1 MDTVPVKFA
10 DRRREMRS
18 ATAEVLPLFESSHRA
33 FDVSAVAIPAKSFT
47 GDFYFVERGEDGL
60 WFALGDVAGKGLNAS
75 VMMMMIQEE
84 LENAIGLARRGSGD
98 PATALWRLDRAMK
111 GILPSNRFATAVIGR
126 IDTTGKL
133 VIANGGHCPPL
144 LVRGGKVEEIGSTG
158 PVIGIL
164 DSPRWTSVAKHIDN
178 GDMLVVY
185 TDGVTEAADA
195 ALTEFGTERL
205 AKVATST
212 RGAIATT
219 RAIACAVEAHAGPE
233 RQDDLTVVA
242 ITLV

>member
-1 MDTVPVKFA
+1 MDTVPVNIA
-10 DRRREMRS
+10 DRRRDMTS
-18 ATAEVLPLFESSHRA
+18 ATALLPLFESTPRA
-33 FDVSAVAIPAKSFT
+33 FDVSALAIPAKSFT
-47 GDFYFVERGEDGL
+47 GDFYFVERSEDGL

-84 LENAIGLARRGSGD
+84 LENAIDVARRGSGD
-98 PATALWRLDRAMK
+98 PANAMWRLDRAMK

-126 IDTTGKL
+126 IDMNGTI

-144 LVRGGKVEEIGSTG
+144 LVHGGKAEAIDSTG
-158 PVIGIL
+158 PVIGML
-164 DSPRWTSVAKHIDN
+164 DRPSWTTVVRNADA
-178 GDMLVVY
+178 GDKLVLY

-195 ALTEFGTERL
+195 ASTEFGTEKL
-205 AKVATST
+205 TNVVTST
-212 RGAIATT
+212 RGAVATT
-219 RAIACAVEAHAGPE
+219 RAIACAVETHAGPE

>member
-1 MDTVPVKFA
+1 
-10 DRRREMRS
+10 MRS
-18 ATAEVLPLFESSHRA
+18 ATAQVIPLFEPPARA
-33 FDVSAVAIPAKSFT
+33 FDVSALAIPAKSFT
-47 GDFYFVERGEDGL
+47 GDFYFVERAEDGL

-84 LENAIGLARRGSGD
+84 LENAIGVARRGSGD
-98 PATALWRLDRAMK
+98 PANAMWRLDRAMK

-126 IDTTGKL
+126 IDASGRL
-133 VIANGGHCPPL
+133 LIANGGHCPPL
-144 LVRGGKVEEIGSTG
+144 LVRRGKVEEIGSTG
-158 PVIGIL
+158 PVIGML
-164 DSPRWTSVAKHIDN
+164 DRARWTSVSKHIDD

-195 ALTEFGTERL
+195 ALTEFGSERL
-205 AKVATST
+205 ANVVTST

-242 ITLV
+242 IQLM